1 MMVKWQKV
9 YSDRLIHKAE
19 IVKAV
24 LEEHNLNPVIVNKQ
38 DSNYKFG
45 YFEIY
50 VTPGEVIQAIKL
62 IEDEISF
69 G

>member
-1 MMVKWQKV
+1 MDKWQKV
-9 YSDRLIHKAE
+9 FSDPSLHKAE

-24 LEEHNLNPVIVNKQ
+24 LEDHSLSPVIINKQ

-50 VTPGEVIQAIKL
+50 VYPDEVLKAIKL
-62 IEDEISF
+62 INDEIKF

>member
-1 MMVKWQKV
+1 MDKWQKV
-9 YSDRLIHKAE
+9 FSDPSLHKAE

-24 LEEHNLNPVIVNKQ
+24 LEDHSLNPVIINKQ
-38 DSNYKFG
+38 DSNYKIG

-50 VTPGEVIQAIKL
+50 VYPDEVLKAIKL
-62 IEDEISF
+62 INDEIKF

>member
-1 MMVKWQKV
+1 MDKWQRV
-9 YSDRLIHKAE
+9 YADPVMYKAE

-24 LEEHNLNPVIVNKQ
+24 LEEHNLKPVLVNKQ

-45 YFEIY
+45 NFEIY
-50 VTPGEVIQAIKL
+50 VNPDEVIRAIKL
-62 IEDEISF
+62 INDEIRF

>member
-1 MMVKWQKV
+1 MNKWQKV
-9 YSDRLIHKAE
+9 YSDPSLHKIE

-24 LEEHNLNPVIVNKQ
+24 LEEHNLNPVVVNKQ

-45 YFEIY
+45 YFELY
-50 VTPGEVIQAIKL
+50 VYPDEVLKAIKL
-62 IEDEISF
+62 INDEIKF

>member
-1 MMVKWQKV
+1 MMDKWQKV
-9 YSDRLIHKAE
+9 YSDQSPHKAE

-24 LEEHNLNPVIVNKQ
+24 LEDHSLNPVIINKQ
-38 DSNYKFG
+38 DSNYKIG

-50 VTPGEVIQAIKL
+50 VNPDEVLKAIKL
-62 IEDEISF
+62 INDEIKF

>member
-1 MMVKWQKV
+1 MNKWQKV
-9 YSDRLIHKAE
+9 FTDPSMHKAE

-24 LEEHNLNPVIVNKQ
+24 LEDHNMNPVIVNKQ

-45 YFEIY
+45 FYEVY
-50 VTPGEVIQAIKL
+50 VYPDEVLKAIKL
-62 IEDEISF
+62 INDEIKF